1 MEMNSPLHPGL
12 VIRESLDELG
22 MSVSD
27 AAKGL
32 GISRQQ
38 LHNLIAGR
46 SAIGPDVAI
55 RLEMALGSTADNWL
69 RMQAAHDLAAIRRSG
84 PPVGIK
90 RFELAD

>member
-1 MEMNSPLHPGL
+1 MDMKTPLHPGL
-12 VIRESLDELG
+12 VIREVLDDLG

-46 SAIGPDVAI
+46 SAISPEVAI
-55 RLEMALGSTADNWL
+55 RLELALGSSANNWL
-69 RMQAAHDLAAIRRSG
+69 RMQAAHDLALIRQSDTKID
-84 PPVGIK
+84 VK
-90 RFELAD
+90 RFESAA

>member
-1 MEMNSPLHPGL
+1 MDMKTPLHPGL
-12 VIRESLDELG
+12 VIRESLEDLG
-22 MSVSD
+22 MSIVD

-46 SAIGPDVAI
+46 SAIGPEVAL

-69 RMQAAHDLAAIRRSG
+69 RMQAAYDLAEIRRSN
-84 PPVGIK
+84 PPIEIK
-90 RFELAD
+90 RFEAAG

>member
-1 MEMNSPLHPGL
+1 MDMKNPLHPGL
-12 VIRESLDELG
+12 VIREVLDDLG

-46 SAIGPDVAI
+46 SAIGPEVAI
-55 RLEMALGSTADNWL
+55 RLELALGSSADNWL
-69 RMQAAHDLAAIRRSG
+69 RMQAAHDLALIRQSDAKID
-84 PPVGIK
+84 VK
-90 RFELAD
+90 RFESAA

>member
-1 MEMNSPLHPGL
+1 MDMKTPLHPGL
-12 VIRESLDELG
+12 VIRESLEDLG
-22 MSVSD
+22 MSIVD

-46 SAIGPDVAI
+46 SAIGPEVAL

-69 RMQAAHDLAAIRRSG
+69 RMQAAYDLAQIRRSN
-84 PPVGIK
+84 PPIEVK
-90 RFELAD
+90 RFEAAG

>member
-1 MEMNSPLHPGL
+1 MEMHGPLHPGL
-12 VIRESLDELG
+12 VIRDSLDDLG
-22 MSVSD
+22 MSIVD

-46 SAIGPDVAI
+46 SAIGPDVAL

-69 RMQAAHDLAAIRRSG
+69 RMQAAYDLAQIRRSS
-84 PPVGIK
+84 PPIAIK
-90 RFELAD
+90 RFGTAG